1 MARSTNRAGFWN
13 DRVWASIDQG
23 VKTVAGAI
31 RVGQKVFPTVQ
42 LAGATVPDDELA
54 DPDKLKIPERTKSYH
69 EISIPFSLTAGQ
81 VSADPAGTTAIT
93 LAKLAARKLALC
105 EDIYIIRHGI
115 FARDDLKTIAACA
128 DGNSGDNILDAVSK
142 GIKWLTDNEQAPPFA
157 LIAAT
162 DVFAKISS
170 TAINNVQTLTVLKA
184 ILTGGIYSTPA
195 IAPKFALLIALGGEP
210 TTIYVG
216 SDPEA
221 APTYEDSEGF
231 FHFRTF
237 ERVQYVARDKRAFV
251 KLDFHRYLTRAG
263 TSSPEAG
270 TEAGTSAPK
279 AGTEAGTSAP
289 KAGTEAG
296 TSAPEAGTRAGTSA
310 PAAERGS
317 GSSSSSD

>member
-1 MARSTNRAGFWN
+1 MARSTNRASFWN
-13 DRVWASIDQG
+13 DSVWAAIDQG
-23 VKTVAGAI
+23 VKTAAGAI
-31 RVGQKVFPTVQ
+31 RVAQKVFPTVQ

-54 DPDKLKIPERTKSYH
+54 DPDKLKIPERTKAYH
-69 EISIPFSLTAGQ
+69 EISIPFSLTDGQ

-93 LAKLAARKLALC
+93 LSKLAARKLALR
-105 EDIYIIRHGI
+105 EDIYIIKDGI
-115 FARDDLKTIAACA
+115 FDRDDLKTIVACA
-128 DGNSGDNILDAVSK
+128 DGNSGDKILDAVSQ
-142 GIKWLTDNEQAPPFA
+142 GIKWLTDYEQAPPFA

-195 IAPKFALLIALGGEP
+195 IAPKFGLLIALGGEP

-251 KLDFHRYLTRAG
+251 KLDFTRYLPQTGDGAG
-263 TSSPEAG
+263 EGAG
-270 TEAGTSAPK
+270 AG
-279 AGTEAGTSAP
+279 AGPGEGVGAG
-289 KAGTEAG
+289 AGLKPG
-296 TSAPEAGTRAGTSA
+296 
-310 PAAERGS
+310 
-317 GSSSSSD
+317 DN